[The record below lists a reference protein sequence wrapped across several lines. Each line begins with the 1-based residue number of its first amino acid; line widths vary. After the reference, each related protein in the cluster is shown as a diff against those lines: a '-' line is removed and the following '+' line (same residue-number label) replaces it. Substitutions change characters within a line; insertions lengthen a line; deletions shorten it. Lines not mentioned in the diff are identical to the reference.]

1 MACGVSPVVM
11 FLLSGQLCFRLM
23 SSPSA
28 FPIRYLSF
36 YSLSLSLC
44 SLYLSLS
51 FSSPSAFPII
61 FPHKLHVFCLKYS
74 DSPSNMTILVF
85 SMMKWLQYS
94 GGENTIPISF
104 LSNSRVRW
112 IHSWFVRF
120 KKKSSND
127 CWCFEQVIF
136 QGDMHNGQPA
146 IAAGWGM

>member
-1 MACGVSPVVM
+1 MIVEVLVEVVVDEVVNERAEEDMVVMIDVRIATKVKIVKEVKILKESKRCHWPLNSSVVM

-74 DSPSNMTILVF
+74 DSPSNMTILVDE
-85 SMMKWLQYS
+85 MMK
-94 GGENTIPISF
+94 
-104 LSNSRVRW
+104 
-112 IHSWFVRF
+112 
-120 KKKSSND
+120 
-127 CWCFEQVIF
+127 
-136 QGDMHNGQPA
+136 
-146 IAAGWGM
+146 

>member
-1 MACGVSPVVM
+1 MIVEVLVEVVVDEVVNERAEEDMVVMIDVKIATEVKITKEVKIVKEVKILKESKRCHWPLNSSVVM

-36 YSLSLSLC
+36 YSFSLF
-44 SLYLSLS
+44 LSLS

-85 SMMKWLQYS
+85 SMMK
-94 GGENTIPISF
+94 
-104 LSNSRVRW
+104 
-112 IHSWFVRF
+112 
-120 KKKSSND
+120 
-127 CWCFEQVIF
+127 
-136 QGDMHNGQPA
+136 
-146 IAAGWGM
+146 